1 MSRQFLAGAATV
13 DMLVGDQLIATATT
27 LLDSSITVGS
37 TAEEVRGGIKGK
49 PHVT

>member
-27 LLDSSITVGS
+27 LLDSFILVFISLKLLI
-37 TAEEVRGGIKGK
+37 
-49 PHVT
+49 